1 MYVLTVL
8 DITLGENSFKI
19 NSFILHVRLRHDTVI
34 LILSTAKTSHLFI
47 FWELQI
53 DSSIM
58 TRIIM
63 CDKCFHSCLKEF
75 HGNLISESYT
85 FQRVKQRKS
94 YILFS
99 FIFLPVKKTKIS
111 SSVKQVGSPQRK
123 MCYQNF
129 ETEKTKSPNFIS
141 KELKYC

>member
-19 NSFILHVRLRHDTVI
+19 HSFILHVRLRHDTVI

-85 FQRVKQRKS
+85 FQRGKTEKNL
-94 YILFS
+94 Y
-99 FIFLPVKKTKIS
+99 FIFLCFSTS
-111 SSVKQVGSPQRK
+111 QE
-123 MCYQNF
+123 N
-129 ETEKTKSPNFIS
+129 
-141 KELKYC
+141 